1 LGVNEKGMCSRVHG
15 FSFKS
20 LIFLYTPSSK
30 NRNFDNERFI
40 LNFDNERFILM
51 KFLPAQ
57 VIYFVRSRTTKRNL
71 RLLFKFLLALAI
83 VVTMY
88 SVLFHFIMIFE
99 DRKFSWITGFYWTL
113 TVMSTLG
120 FGDITFVSDL
130 GKVFSMVVLMSGI
143 VFLLVMLPFTFIQ
156 FFYAPWLEAQSRARA
171 PRELPENTS
180 NHVILTS
187 FDPITINLVKKL
199 NQYNYEYAIIAT
211 DLQHAL
217 ELYDLDYKVVVG
229 DPGDPETYKR
239 LRVQNAALVVA
250 NNDDMMNTNISF
262 TIREISNKVP
272 IVTNADADDSIDI
285 LQLAGSTHVFQF
297 MKMLGKSLAR
307 RTLGMSMGANVIGKF
322 EQLLIA
328 EAPAMRTP
336 LEGKTLIESNLRE
349 KTGITVV
356 GMWERGGFQIP
367 HPQTRINSSTVL
379 LLAGSAE
386 QLNKYDEIFCV
397 YRIYHT
403 ANAPALILGGGRVGR
418 AAAEVLE
425 ERQVAYQVVE
435 KNPKLIE
442 NNENYI
448 HGNAA
453 DINTLYRA
461 GIREAP
467 SVIITTHDDAMN
479 IYLTIYCRRLR
490 PDIQIISRANLDRN
504 ISKLHVAGAD
514 LVMSYASM
522 GANTIINLLKPDEV
536 LMFQEGLNIFR
547 APVHS
552 SLVGKSLAENQIRKQ
567 TGCSV
572 IAINTKGKLNINP
585 DPTIPLRE
593 NDEMILIGTADAE
606 KRFIE
611 NYQS

>member
-1 LGVNEKGMCSRVHG
+1 
-15 FSFKS
+15 
-20 LIFLYTPSSK
+20 
-30 NRNFDNERFI
+30 
-40 LNFDNERFILM
+40 M
-51 KFLPAQ
+51 KFIPAQ

-71 RLLFKFLLALAI
+71 RLLFKFLLALAT
-83 VVTMY
+83 VVVLY
-88 SVLFHFIMIFE
+88 SVLFHFIMLFE
-99 DRKFSWITGFYWTL
+99 DREYSWITGFYWTL

-120 FGDITFVSDL
+120 FGDITFTSDL

-180 NHVILTS
+180 SHVILTN
-187 FDPITINLVKKL
+187 FDPITINLVEKL
-199 NQYNYEYAIIAT
+199 NKYNYEYAIIAT

-217 ELYDLDYKVVVG
+217 ELYDLNYKVVVG
-229 DPGDPETYKR
+229 DPGDPKTYKR
-239 LRVQNAALVVA
+239 LRIQNAALVVA
-250 NNDDMMNTNISF
+250 NNDDMMNTNIAF
-262 TIREISNKVP
+262 TVREISEKVP
-272 IVTNADADDSIDI
+272 IITNADADDSIDI

-297 MKMLGKSLAR
+297 MKILGRSLAR
-307 RTLGMSMGANVIGKF
+307 RTLGVSMGANVIGRF
-322 EQLLIA
+322 DQLLIA

-336 LEGKTLIESNLRE
+336 LEGKTLIESKLRE

-356 GMWERGGFQIP
+356 GIWERGRFEIP
-367 HPQTRINSSTVL
+367 QPQTRINSTTVL

-386 QLNKYDEIFCV
+386 QLKKYDEIFCI

-403 ANAPALILGGGRVGR
+403 TNAPVLILGGGRVGR
-418 AAAEVLE
+418 AAAEALE
-425 ERQVAYQVVE
+425 ERQIAYKVVE
-435 KNPKLIE
+435 KNPKFIE
-442 NNENYI
+442 TNEKYI
-448 HGNAA
+448 HGDAA
-453 DINTLYRA
+453 DINTLHNA

-467 SVIITTHDDAMN
+467 SVIITTHNDAMN
-479 IYLTIYCRRLR
+479 IYLTIYCRRLQ

-504 ISKLHVAGAD
+504 ISKLHKAGAD
-514 LVMSYASM
+514 LVMSYSSM

-572 IAINTKGKLNINP
+572 IAISTQGKLNINP
-585 DPTIPLRE
+585 DPSFPLRE

-611 NYQS
+611 NY